1 MSSKFEN
8 ISIPSINSSIEKDSK
23 VDIRLQVP
31 LISRS
36 SSNIKSKS
44 LTDYLFHGFILLTV
58 FGLIITNVVFC
69 IISLVR
75 SNGKG
80 NILCPGSHLSVFIIV
95 DVVLLLIIVI
105 LISKSLKKDEKN
117 IKFWKLLFSLM
128 ISSGLFIWGWCELKG
143 SECGSVLY
151 HNEDTSLLYTMSE
164 IQLIASGL
172 LMGIIFILTIISANN
187 CVSIETYK

>member
-8 ISIPSINSSIEKDSK
+8 ISIPSIKTSAEKESQI
-23 VDIRLQVP
+23 DIRLQVP

-36 SSNIKSKS
+36 SSNIKSES
-44 LTDYLFHGFILLTV
+44 YANFLFNRFTLVIVL
-58 FGLIITNVVFC
+58 GLIITNIVLS

-95 DVVLLLIIVI
+95 DVVLLLIIII

-128 ISSGLFIWGWCELKG
+128 ISSGLFIWGWCELKDLNVVVY
-143 SECGSVLY
+143 CIIMKTL
-151 HNEDTSLLYTMSE
+151 HFC
-164 IQLIASGL
+164 IQCLK
-172 LMGIIFILTIISANN
+172 F
-187 CVSIETYK
+187 K